1 MLPARAPARA
11 TLAAAAF
18 AIAAASVASA
28 QTYPSKP
35 VRMIVNFA
43 PGGGTD
49 IVARA
54 MAVEF
59 TKTLGQQVI
68 VENRAGANGNIGAD
82 AVAKAAPD
90 GHTLLMSTNA
100 AIVINPHLYKK
111 LPFDPLTDFAPVS
124 QVATLPF
131 VLVTH
136 PSVPAKS
143 VRELIALAKSSPKGM
158 TYGSSGTGGGAHLAG
173 EMLKNMTGINIV
185 HVPYKGSAPAFAG
198 ILSGEVDFMFV
209 SILTVTPLL
218 KDNRLRAI
226 AVTSRDR
233 NKALPNVPALGEL
246 PVLKG
251 AESDLWYGLLA
262 PANTDRRITEMLAK
276 ETSRVLAL
284 QEFRDRWEPT
294 GTVLVGNTPDAFAKI
309 IRSDYDRW
317 KKVVQAAGTKAE

>member
-1 MLPARAPARA
+1 MTSASNAV
-11 TLAAAAF
+11 
-18 AIAAASVASA
+18 IASVAMAAAGIFNASA
-28 QTYPSKP
+28 QNYPTKP
-35 VRMIVNFA
+35 IRIVVNFA

-54 MAVEF
+54 MGAEF
-59 TKTLGQQVI
+59 TKSLGQQVI

-131 VLVTH
+131 VLVLH
-136 PSVPAKS
+136 PSVPAKN
-143 VRELIALAKSSPKGM
+143 VRELIALAKSNPKGL

-173 EMLKNMTGINIV
+173 EMLKNMTQINLT
-185 HVPYKGSAPAFAG
+185 HVPYKGSAPAFTG

-209 SILTVTPLL
+209 SILTVTPML
-218 KDNRLRAI
+218 KENRLRAI
-226 AVTSRDR
+226 AVTSPAR
-233 NKALPNVPALGEL
+233 NKSLPNVPALSEL
-246 PVLKG
+246 PALKG

-262 PANTDRRITEMLAK
+262 PANTDRRITELLAK

-294 GTVLVGNTPDAFAKI
+294 GTVLVGSTPAEFGKV
-309 IRSDYDRW
+309 IRNDYERW
-317 KKVVQAAGTKAE
+317 KKVVQASGTKAE